1 MENQKFISCINYIRA
16 LKEENIP
23 YAEFANALG
32 LQVCTIQKRIKTG
45 AIISKEEKDRLSE
58 YFNLADMSPLCKNK
72 IVKLDYYENEKLTNI
87 IRNPKLEEFYIGTQL
102 LRNIWEIQNVDAL
115 KLLAMP
121 GDKMEGGPLSH
132 QLHIRNRDVLLMDTS
147 LTNITFNGIYA
158 YETLG
163 GTKIQVSHVS
173 VNDDGSVRFYYTNP
187 IYEEVFRTPER
198 LKELEFKVVGRIV
211 KNISFLHR

>member
-72 IVKLDYYENEKLTNI
+72 IVKIDYYENEKLTN
-87 IRNPKLEEFYIGTQL
+87 K
-102 LRNIWEIQNVDAL
+102 VDDIFCQ
-115 KLLAMP
+115 
-121 GDKMEGGPLSH
+121 G
-132 QLHIRNRDVLLMDTS
+132 
-147 LTNITFNGIYA
+147 
-158 YETLG
+158 
-163 GTKIQVSHVS
+163 VS
-173 VNDDGSVRFYYTNP
+173 VIYYENFFDLHASLM
-187 IYEEVFRTPER
+187 EETHISSAELLKNY
-198 LKELEFKVVGRIV
+198 LKEKRNDLTFS
-211 KNISFLHR
+211 KNY